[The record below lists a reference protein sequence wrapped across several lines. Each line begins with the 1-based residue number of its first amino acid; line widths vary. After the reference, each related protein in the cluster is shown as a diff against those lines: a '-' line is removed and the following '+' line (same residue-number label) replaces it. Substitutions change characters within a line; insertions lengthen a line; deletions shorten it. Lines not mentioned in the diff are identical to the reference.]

1 MDNYCTI
8 YSHELYFDNIV
19 PEIQK
24 VFPKGKVSV
33 SEQDGQK
40 IIYVSIKEGLFK
52 PKKEFQ
58 ISYRERAQPSYQISE
73 IDSPLTQNLS
83 GMSGFVN
90 SLPSSN
96 EKVKGLLLQK
106 IQTLNSEFPILS
118 EGNLDEELK
127 ILTKNMCQSCDG
139 ILFIRPD
146 TNISRSET
154 QHFLD
159 KDLNLILDTNGNC
172 DIDHLD
178 VNINAAYFD
187 EEQTKVTEDQKNRK
201 SKSESIIN
209 ERQIKLNSNLP
220 CIASE
225 NTTILRTP
233 KEIAERVAILATTN
247 MVAFNNITGE
257 QAIDYLKNYDL
268 LEKVTEKELSF
279 LNNPTDEAKSYE
291 TWKCECIWVLMWALE
306 IVEEIGFPDTL
317 ASLDNIPSEQYP
329 IGEGK
334 DPNIFIKG
342 INSSRG
348 KTEILDA
355 NDLYYR
361 LDWTC
366 VDARVNGIELD
377 NLHPGVVY
385 ERHYA
390 LNWLIQ
396 YRNQNWDD
404 VSCDT

>member
-1 MDNYCTI
+1 MKNYCTI

-24 VFPKGKVSV
+24 VFPKGKISV
-33 SEQDGQK
+33 SEEEGQK
-40 IIYVSIKEGLFK
+40 IIDISIKSGLFK
-52 PKKEFQ
+52 PKKQFQ
-58 ISYRERAQPSYQISE
+58 ISYRERTQPSYQISE
-73 IDSPLTQNLS
+73 IDSPLTENLS
-83 GMSGFVN
+83 GMFGFVN

-96 EKVKGLLLQK
+96 EKIKNVLLQK
-106 IQTLNSEFPILS
+106 IQTLNCEFPILS
-118 EGNLDEELK
+118 EGDLDDELK
-127 ILTKNMCQSCDG
+127 ILAHNLCQSCDG
-139 ILFIRPD
+139 IIFIEPD
-146 TNISRSET
+146 TNISKSET

-159 KDLNLILDTNGNC
+159 KDLNLILDTNANC
-172 DIDHLD
+172 NIDHLD

-209 ERQIKLNSNLP
+209 ERQIKLNNNLP
-220 CIASE
+220 YIASE
-225 NTTILRTP
+225 DTTILRTP
-233 KEIAERVAILATTN
+233 KEIAERVTILATTN

-268 LEKVTEKELSF
+268 LEKATEKELSF
-279 LNNPTDEAKSYE
+279 LNNPTDKAKSYE

-306 IVEEIGFPDTL
+306 IIEDIGFPNIL
-317 ASLDNIPSEQYP
+317 ANLGDIPQEKYP
-329 IGEGK
+329 IAENK
-334 DPNIFIKG
+334 DPNLF
-342 INSSRG
+342 INSINHARN

-366 VDARVNGIELD
+366 VDARINGIESIH
-377 NLHPGVVY
+377 LHPGVVY

-390 LNWLIQ
+390 LNWLVN
-396 YRNQNWDD
+396 YRDQDWDN